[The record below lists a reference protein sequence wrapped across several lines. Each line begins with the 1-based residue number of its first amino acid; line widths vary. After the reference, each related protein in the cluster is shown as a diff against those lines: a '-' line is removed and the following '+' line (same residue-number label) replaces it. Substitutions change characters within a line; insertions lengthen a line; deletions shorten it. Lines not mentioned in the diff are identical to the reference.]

1 MMTKK
6 KRRMVLIIIIVIILL
21 ILATTF
27 VLLYLNTDMF
37 KSNQTLFVKYL
48 GKNSE
53 NIKALETIINNTDY
67 DEQLETSSYNDNIE
81 AIVNYKQNVGTTEEN
96 TEHPINQL
104 KVTVDGQTDNNSGY
118 DYRNINLLKND
129 EQIEQVEFLHS
140 SNNYGIRFTD
150 LFTQYVV
157 AENANLKELFRK
169 IGYTDEDLQ
178 NIPDSITLDEDIIN
192 ELKFS
197 DEEISSLEEKYVGIV
212 ASNVTSTNFSK
223 QSNQNVTIN
232 GQNYIVNAYILTLTK
247 EQLNNIYINLLQNIE
262 QDELI
267 LGKIDI
273 LQNKINEL
281 TLGNAN
287 INLRDEIINRI
298 DRTIQ
303 RINQSN
309 IGSDETRIIVY
320 ESDEQTIRTRIETQE
335 YQVNIDFI
343 QLQDNSFAE
352 VLVTNGEKET
362 EKYRVTLE
370 YNSSNL
376 SVVIQNNENES
387 TITFEKTE
395 QINNQTRNQNYDLTY
410 ELDDKRVDIK
420 ISRDTEMI
428 QSIQEMQSF
437 NEENAVML
445 NNLEDAQAQE
455 IVNTVRTGLDTELQ
469 TVREEINY
477 QDIEQM
483 LKDIGLMR
491 DTTVL
496 DSSGITET
504 ERNRFNST
512 FELLQG
518 EKLTTESV
526 ANSIQTIKANIGDME
541 IVSNNELRLS
551 IVRNQANE
559 ETVNTLTAYLDEN
572 RNNEYNISLG
582 YDENGLV
589 NQLILS
595 IVEDQ

>member
-247 EQLNNIYINLLQNIE
+247 EQLNNIYINLLQNIK